1 MKRKTAFG
9 ALALLVAVLA
19 SSYASPYWTLRQMHA
34 AIETHDAEAFS
45 RYVDYPALRA
55 SLKAQALLS
64 LQQRL
69 GLSGSADAPLAGV
82 GQMLGMAMVGTVID
96 AMVSPAGVMAL
107 MARGEAGPR
116 PAPPALPGPAATPD
130 DGQAARPAR
139 ESLRYDVSYRAW
151 DRVDASAR
159 RADGERIVVELHR
172 DGLWSWQWSGVR
184 LPGLA
189 TQD

>member
-1 MKRKTAFG
+1 MKRKTALG
-9 ALALLVAVLA
+9 TLALLVTALA

-34 AIETHDAEAFS
+34 AIKAHDAQAFS
-45 RYVDYPALRA
+45 RYVDYPALRE

-69 GLSGSADAPLAGV
+69 GLSGASEAPLAGV
-82 GQMLGMAMVGTVID
+82 GRLLGMAMVGTVID
-96 AMVSPAGVMAL
+96 AMVSPAGAMAL
-107 MARGEAGPR
+107 MARGEAGAPTE
-116 PAPPALPGPAATPD
+116 PPAQPGPAVTPD
-130 DGQAARPAR
+130 DGQATRPAR

-151 DRVDASAR
+151 DRVDASAT
-159 RADGERIVVELHR
+159 RADGERIVVELRR

-189 TQD
+189 TRP